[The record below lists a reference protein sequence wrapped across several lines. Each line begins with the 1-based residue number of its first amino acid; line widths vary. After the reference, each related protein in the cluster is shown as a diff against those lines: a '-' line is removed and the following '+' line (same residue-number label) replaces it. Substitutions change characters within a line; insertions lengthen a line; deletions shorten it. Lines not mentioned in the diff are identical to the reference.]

1 MDCEVLKSL
10 TRKLSVDII
19 YTLTVIFPEFF
30 KSKDQ
35 LINRLGELRFD
46 KIKHVRDAA
55 QIAV

>member
-1 MDCEVLKSL
+1 M
-10 TRKLSVDII
+10 DII